1 MSADQTRAG
10 FLAAICRSPDDDA
23 PRLVLA
29 DWLEEH
35 GDPERAEF
43 IRIQCLLA
51 RLLSPA
57 ERPQRGPLLRREAHL
72 VTQHGGGWP
81 GPLWSWSLLTE
92 WHRGLLSLGLRRC

>member
-23 PRLVLA
+23 PRLVYA

-43 IRIQCLLA
+43 IRVQCELEPMRDQYEIDRAAELHTREKELLWKHQDGW
-51 RLLSPA
+51 L
-57 ERPQRGPLLRREAHL
+57 GPGME
-72 VTQHGGGWP
+72 GWGGW
-81 GPLWSWSLLTE
+81 GKDGASAE
-92 WHRGLLSLGLRRC
+92 FRRGFV